1 MEPGQGSDKIC
12 ESQGVKRAV
21 LRDWSV
27 VANVFYTLQIHGL
40 LFFILLNTWG
50 RGWLWALLL
59 QPWAPSLALL
69 CFYPIHN
76 FINSPLL
83 ILV

>member
-1 MEPGQGSDKIC
+1 MEPGQGSGKIC
-12 ESQGVKRAV
+12 ESQGVKSAV

-50 RGWLWALLL
+50 RGG
-59 QPWAPSLALL
+59 SGL
-69 CFYPIHN
+69 CYS
-76 FINSPLL
+76 SPGLPA
-83 ILV
+83 